1 MSCKVSEAQFII
13 DASQEI
19 TKEKFIKVEGRFA
32 KEQKENTENL
42 TLIETESDNIKKKL
56 QDLEDRSRC
65 DNLRFDGI
73 AERQSKHFSN
83 SEENS
88 KGLINEKNNIQ

>member
-19 TKEKFIKVEGRFA
+19 TKEKLIKVEGRFA

-56 QDLEDRSRC
+56 QDLEDRSRHG
-65 DNLRFDGI
+65 NLCF
-73 AERQSKHFSN
+73 N
-83 SEENS
+83 SIIEYEN
-88 KGLINEKNNIQ
+88 E

>member
-56 QDLEDRSRC
+56 QDLEDRSRHG
-65 DNLRFDGI
+65 NLCF
-73 AERQSKHFSN
+73 N
-83 SEENS
+83 SIIEYEN
-88 KGLINEKNNIQ
+88 E